1 MLTALLTVTALA
13 LAPVAP
19 EPVPTPDRID
29 EILKDDEF
37 IDSLNGGNP
46 TDGWGNV

>member
-1 MLTALLTVTALA
+1 MGD
-13 LAPVAP
+13 
-19 EPVPTPDRID
+19 PDRID
-29 EILKDDEF
+29 EILNDDQW